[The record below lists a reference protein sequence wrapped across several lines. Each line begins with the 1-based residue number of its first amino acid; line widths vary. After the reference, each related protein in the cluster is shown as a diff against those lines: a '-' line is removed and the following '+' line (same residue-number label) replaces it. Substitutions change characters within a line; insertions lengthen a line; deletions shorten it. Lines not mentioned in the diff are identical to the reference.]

1 MKGVDKTTAP
11 GVAFR
16 SVQGS
21 IANTINYA
29 CAKYLPITIIGLIN
43 NMSPV
48 ITVVLAYIF
57 LKERLKP
64 VEIVFFVLS
73 VAGIVIII
81 LGGSASDGV
90 GYLTISQAPWLYV
103 ALFCNPFLTA
113 SGTIALRKI
122 KKIHE
127 YIAAWYLN
135 ITMMLSCLILV
146 LCLD

>member
-1 MKGVDKTTAP
+1 
-11 GVAFR
+11 
-16 SVQGS
+16 
-21 IANTINYA
+21 
-29 CAKYLPITIIGLIN
+29 
-43 NMSPV
+43 MSPV

-127 YIAAWYLN
+127 YIVAWYLN